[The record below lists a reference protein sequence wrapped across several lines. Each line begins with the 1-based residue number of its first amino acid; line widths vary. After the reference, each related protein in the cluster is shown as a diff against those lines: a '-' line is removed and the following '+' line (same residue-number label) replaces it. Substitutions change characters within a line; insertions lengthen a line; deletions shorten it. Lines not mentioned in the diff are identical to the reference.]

1 MKEVNTFL
9 ITLRSCFP
17 ECRQAHS
24 ILRSITA
31 HREDVVFGQSSQQK
45 SSQQC
50 VSSRYPFSRNHG
62 MHFLERTV
70 QSKSSPRPPPLTSS
84 PYTTPTPLI
93 NTLQRL
99 KCLSSKP
106 SYLPSKQQCSSLPP
120 PCRALKSRLS
130 RPHLPCAS
138 SQSEQN
144 QIVSLGRW

>member
-45 SSQQC
+45 SSQQY
-50 VSSRYPFSRNHG
+50 VFSHPFSRNHG
-62 MHFLERTV
+62 MHFLERTA
-70 QSKSSPRPPPLTSS
+70 QSKLTARLLPMTSLS
-84 PYTTPTPLI
+84 YTTSTPL

-144 QIVSLGRW
+144 QIVSLGRR